1 MHHDP
6 QRHPDPH
13 TFKVS
18 YSSPKIDS
26 RLILAPKNSRT
37 GSSTTLP
44 CHRNLRTWPIPW
56 SETTGCSASGASFTH
71 TISFICIL
79 IFFFLCSRRICPGM
93 WVAEREVFL
102 AIARM
107 LWAFKMDEI
116 PDEPIDIKEYD
127 GLSGRSPV
135 PFRIKITP
143 RHDQVETVLG
153 L

>member
-1 MHHDP
+1 
-6 QRHPDPH
+6 
-13 TFKVS
+13 
-18 YSSPKIDS
+18 
-26 RLILAPKNSRT
+26 
-37 GSSTTLP
+37 
-44 CHRNLRTWPIPW
+44 
-56 SETTGCSASGASFTH
+56 
-71 TISFICIL
+71 
-79 IFFFLCSRRICPGM
+79 M

-116 PDEPIDIKEYD
+116 PGEAIDLKEYD

-143 RHDQVETVLG
+143 RHEQVEKVLG

>member
-1 MHHDP
+1 
-6 QRHPDPH
+6 
-13 TFKVS
+13 
-18 YSSPKIDS
+18 
-26 RLILAPKNSRT
+26 
-37 GSSTTLP
+37 
-44 CHRNLRTWPIPW
+44 
-56 SETTGCSASGASFTH
+56 
-71 TISFICIL
+71 
-79 IFFFLCSRRICPGM
+79 M

-116 PDEPIDIKEYD
+116 PGEPVDLKEYD